1 MKEYR
6 DAKAEEMLDLIIM
19 AATPI
24 SCPLFFQD
32 MNYL

>member
-1 MKEYR
+1 MRGDR
-6 DAKAEEMLDLIIM
+6 DAKAEEMMDLTIM

-24 SCPLFFQD
+24 SCPPFYQD